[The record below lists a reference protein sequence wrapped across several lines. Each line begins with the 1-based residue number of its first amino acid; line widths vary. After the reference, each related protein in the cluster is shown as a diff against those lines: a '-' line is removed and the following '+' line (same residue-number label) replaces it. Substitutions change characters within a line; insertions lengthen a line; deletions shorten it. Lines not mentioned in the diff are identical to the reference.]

1 MRLGKGMSKLF
12 FALIAVLL
20 AVCPSLAQ
28 RARAETLYRCI
39 GPNDSVSYQSTS
51 CAAGTR
57 LDRTLDYRPEPANQA
72 PAESRLYRY
81 RPGPYGAGGTSR
93 GRRSS
98 LRSAVAPSSSV
109 RCQSAKE
116 GRRSALDRLGLRR
129 TYVQL
134 SQLDAKVRAVCH
146 GF

>member
-1 MRLGKGMSKLF
+1 MGKGMSKLF
-12 FALIAVLL
+12 LALIAVLL
-20 AVCPSLAQ
+20 AVCPGLAQ

-39 GPNDSVSYQSTS
+39 GPNGSVSYQSSS

-57 LDRTLDYRPEPANQA
+57 LDRTLDYQPEPADRA
-72 PAESRLYRY
+72 PPESRLYRY
-81 RPGPYGAGGTSR
+81 RPGPYGIGATSR
-93 GRRSS
+93 GRRRPQ
-98 LRSAVAPSSSV
+98 RSAVAPSSSAS
-109 RCQSAKE
+109 CQSAKE